1 VKAFRCGR
9 FELDLSYPLVMGVL
23 NITPDSFSD
32 GGDFYLINKAI
43 AQAKRMKKEGV
54 HIIDIGG
61 ESTRPQAHPI
71 SLEEEKNRILP
82 VLEALYDLNIPLS
95 LDTRHTAVMQSAIN
109 SHRVDMIND
118 VNALKDKDAL
128 TILAKTPTIGIC
140 LMHMQGTPSS
150 MQIHP
155 SYQDVIKEVA
165 AFLNERLAAC
175 KKAGIDASRVLIDPG
190 FGFGKNFEHN
200 MQLLQNL
207 TTLKKTVPAPI
218 LVGLSRKSM
227 LGIIVNEKK
236 PKQRLGASIAIA
248 LEAIKRG
255 ASIVRVH
262 DVKPTLQAIKVY
274 QACSEKNVASC
285 NFAYNAQV

>member
-1 VKAFRCGR
+1 MQTFLCGR
-9 FELDLSYPLVMGVL
+9 FELDLSNPLVMGIL
-23 NITPDSFSD
+23 NVTPDSFSD
-32 GGDFYLINKAI
+32 SGRFYSIDKAI

-71 SLEEEKNRILP
+71 SLKEEKDRVLP
-82 VLEALYDLNIPLS
+82 VLEALYELSIPLS

-109 SHRVDMIND
+109 THRVDMIND
-118 VNALKDKDAL
+118 INALKDKGAL
-128 TILAKTPTIGIC
+128 TTLAKAPTIGIC
-140 LMHMQGTPSS
+140 LMHMQGKPSS

-155 SYQDVIKEVA
+155 IYQDVVREVT
-165 AFLNERLAAC
+165 AFLNDRLVACQKAA
-175 KKAGIDASRVLIDPG
+175 IDAKRVVIDPG

-207 TTLKKTVPAPI
+207 SILRKTVQAPI

-227 LGIIVNEKK
+227 LGIIANEKK
-236 PKQRLGASIAIA
+236 PQQRLGASIAMA

-262 DVKPTLQAIKVY
+262 DVKSTLQAIKVY
-274 QACSEKNVASC
+274 QVCSEKNTD
-285 NFAYNAQV
+285 FG